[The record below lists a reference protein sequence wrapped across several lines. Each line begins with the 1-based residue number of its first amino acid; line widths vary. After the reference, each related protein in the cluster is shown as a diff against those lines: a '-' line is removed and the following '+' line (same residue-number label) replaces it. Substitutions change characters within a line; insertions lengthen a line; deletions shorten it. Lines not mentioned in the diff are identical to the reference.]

1 MRRKDREIL
10 DPRIFR
16 EILEENNTVFVALVD
31 QGLPYGI
38 LMHYAPWFSGDSPAL
53 ILHCAKEGRKIECL
67 RQSPRAC
74 LFIHDK
80 GEAKVIL
87 NGDRPSGRTT
97 THYRSLMLQGTMRFL
112 PDGEEKRQAARI
124 LLTHFAPKGGEIEM
138 PPESALEKTEF
149 LLFQPEEI
157 TGKSNPG
164 PGAQREGRP

>member
-10 DPRIFR
+10 DPRVFR

-31 QGLPYGI
+31 QGLPYSI
-38 LMHYAPWFSGDSPAL
+38 LMHYAPWFSGDRTVL
-53 ILHCAKEGRKIECL
+53 ILHSAREGRKIQCL

-74 LFIHDK
+74 LFLHDR

-87 NGDRPSGRTT
+87 HGDKPSGRTT

-112 PDGEEKRQAARI
+112 PEGEEKRQAAR
-124 LLTHFAPKGGEIEM
+124 LFLAHFAPQGSGIEM
-138 PPESALEKTEF
+138 PPDALLEKTEF
-149 LLFQPEEI
+149 LLFVPEEI

-164 PGAQREGRP
+164 PGAGEAGRP